1 MGGSFDLAAFNVG
14 VTSVVRLGD
23 IEGHVSISSE
33 ACTAE
38 IGDVNIN
45 FHGGARWDVN
55 CSIIEMER
63 CVCDIERD
71 MIIISRNFSLLT
83 VSSFSHLWTV
93 LRVVSK
99 VKY

>member
-23 IEGHVSISSE
+23 NEGHVSISSE

-45 FHGGARWDVN
+45 FHGGARWAVD
-55 CSIIEMER
+55 CCIIEM
-63 CVCDIERD
+63 
-71 MIIISRNFSLLT
+71 
-83 VSSFSHLWTV
+83 
-93 LRVVSK
+93 
-99 VKY
+99 